1 MLNLD
6 GFIKLGEDIHVYHN
20 FVSQKECEDMVKD
33 IESIPEDKWL
43 GRFNEAKEGAEHST
57 QRSPGLA
64 PIKERLQ
71 LLLDKDTFLGTGM
84 CCTRMKKGMFGPHHS
99 DNFDFLKTVE
109 ASNNLKD
116 DEDFDIAENNLAG
129 IIIYFNDFEGGELH
143 YSNQWVSYYPK
154 AGDLVIHSSQ
164 NHCRHQVQELK
175 SEIRYS
181 YSSHL
186 FNMIKVPKGFN
197 DVP

>member
-6 GFIKLGEDIHVYHN
+6 GFIKLGEDIHVYNN
-20 FVSQKECEDMVKD
+20 FVSQKECEEMVKE

-43 GRFNEAKEGAEHST
+43 GRFNEAKEGAEHSV
-57 QRSPGLA
+57 QRSLILA
-64 PIKERLQ
+64 PIKERLGA
-71 LLLDKDTFLGTGM
+71 LLDQDISLGNGM
-84 CCTRMKKGMFGPHHS
+84 CCTRMTKGMFGPHHA

-116 DEDFDIAENNLAG
+116 GEEFDIAENNLAG
-129 IIIYFNDFEGGELH
+129 IIIYFNNFEGGELH
-143 YSNQWVSYYPK
+143 YSNQWVSYHPK

-164 NHCRHQVQELK
+164 NHCRHQVQQLK
-175 SEIRYS
+175 SEVRYS

-186 FNMIKVPKGFN
+186 FNMIKVPKGFK
-197 DVP
+197 DVT